1 MGPPRNII
9 KGLFVSECIT
19 AEEGNVMHGMHGW
32 AFNPPKSKPHFLS
45 GREEGGRR
53 GSQEARMLPT
63 FKWEGPP
70 SGMSTLAEEW
80 GRGMNFRNV
89 VVNETLEIY
98 FKMKDL

>member
-1 MGPPRNII
+1 
-9 KGLFVSECIT
+9 
-19 AEEGNVMHGMHGW
+19 
-32 AFNPPKSKPHFLS
+32 
-45 GREEGGRR
+45 
-53 GSQEARMLPT
+53 MLPT